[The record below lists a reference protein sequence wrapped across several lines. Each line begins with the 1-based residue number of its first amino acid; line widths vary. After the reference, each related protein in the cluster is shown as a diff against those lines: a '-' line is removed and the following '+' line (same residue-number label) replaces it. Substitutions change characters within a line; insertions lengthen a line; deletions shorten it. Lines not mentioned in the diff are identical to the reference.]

1 MNIDKYLDNVI
12 ETRDGMVYK
21 TNKSINEVGEN
32 EIVYIHEYAITELYD
47 DKVIQIDSDDE
58 ALIDIYG
65 AETKKTITK
74 KLQKAFGFSTK
85 EIEQH
90 DMVQTIVNCCNWE
103 CVDTLL
109 DRLEKHELLTNKN

>member
-12 ETRDGMVYK
+12 ETSEGMVYK
-21 TNKSINEVGEN
+21 TNKPINEVGLN

-58 ALIDIYG
+58 ALIDVYG

-74 KLQKAFGFSTK
+74 KIQKTFGFSIK

-90 DMVQTIVNCCNWE
+90 NMVQTIVNCCNWE

-109 DRLEKHELLTNKN
+109 DRLEKHDLLTNKN

>member
-21 TNKSINEVGEN
+21 TNKPINEVGEN
-32 EIVYIHEYAITELYD
+32 EIVYIHEHAITDLYD

-58 ALIDIYG
+58 TLIDIYG
-65 AETKKTITK
+65 AETKKTITEK
-74 KLQKAFGFSTK
+74 IQKAFGFSIE
-85 EIEQH
+85 EIEQNN
-90 DMVQTIVNCCNWE
+90 MVQAIVSCCNWE